1 MTREE
6 EIVELL
12 KHLLGKAD
20 KAIDNNQF
28 SNTKSSVINSA
39 TSIVAISKVIENY
52 INELNELTSK

>member
-12 KHLLGKAD
+12 KHLLGKVD

-28 SNTKSSVINSA
+28 SNTKSTVINSA
-39 TSIVAISKVIENY
+39 TSIVTISKDIENY